1 MITLRIP
8 SALRLYTN
16 GEHQVVVEAES
27 LRDSLTALREQFPF
41 AYERILTEPGELR
54 IHVNIFINQRLARSL
69 DGPDAQLSD
78 GDIVTIMPAISG
90 G

>member
-1 MITLRIP
+1 MITLQIP

-16 GEHQVVVEAES
+16 GASEVAVEAVS
-27 LRDSLTALREQFPF
+27 LRGSLTALREQFPF
-41 AYERILTEPGELR
+41 AYDRILTEPGELR
-54 IHVNIFINQRLARSL
+54 IHVNVFVNQRLVRSL
-69 DGPDAQLSD
+69 DGADARLSD